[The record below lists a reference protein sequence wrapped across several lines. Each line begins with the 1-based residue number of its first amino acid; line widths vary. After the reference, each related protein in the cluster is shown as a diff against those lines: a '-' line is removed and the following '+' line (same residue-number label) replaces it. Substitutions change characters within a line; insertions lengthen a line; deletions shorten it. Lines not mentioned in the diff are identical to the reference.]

1 MAKAKEIGDVGVKT
15 RNRYMKIIFIIIIAI
30 VALIAIYLAFFAK
43 KGIQYSPD
51 EGTASKTVLSYANSR
66 ELLAILEQEGID
78 WYCGKSKSYTD
89 AKGNV
94 YGSKELE
101 ELKKILGHEEELRSE
116 FCN

>member
-30 VALIAIYLAFFAK
+30 VVLIAIYLAFFAK
-43 KGIQYSPD
+43 KGLQYSPPI
-51 EGTASKTVLSYANSR
+51 ESSKTVLSYANSR

-94 YGSKELE
+94 YGAKELE
-101 ELKKILGHEEELRSE
+101 ELKKILGHEEELRNE